1 MPLRGVDRWRIVT
14 AFRSHLLYSGCS
26 HYGNNLFLCPQLPI
40 VFGPMKICLLS
51 RSQVRV
57 RARLKPES
65 ERARQLS
72 SRQLTISSYVISINS
87 STRLKNK
94 NIHIVVLEL
103 SSSMNLN
110 TSYVSM
116 RIILRN
122 VVLRARAYRRLE
134 YKSVS
139 HSHRLKPNKRT

>member
-57 RARLKPES
+57 RAFKEKKTW
-65 ERARQLS
+65 EARQLL
-72 SRQLTISSYVISINS
+72 SRQLEPSYVISVNS
-87 STRLKNK
+87 STCLKHK
-94 NIHIVVLEL
+94 NIHIIVLEL
-103 SSSMNLN
+103 ISSINLN

-116 RIILRN
+116 RIILKN
-122 VVLRARAYRRLE
+122 VVLRARAYWRLE
-134 YKSVS
+134 YELVS

>member
-65 ERARQLS
+65 EPERARQLW
-72 SRQLTISSYVISINS
+72 SRQLISSYVISINS

-103 SSSMNLN
+103 SSSMNFN
-110 TSYVSM
+110 GSHVSM

-122 VVLRARAYRRLE
+122 VVLRARIGGW
-134 YKSVS
+134 
-139 HSHRLKPNKRT
+139 NTT